1 MKLFISYARV
11 DKHYCAQIVETL
23 DVHDVWY
30 DRRLHAGMQWWD
42 EIQRRLNWCDG
53 LVYLLSP
60 DSVKSEY
67 CQKEMHIARSLG
79 KHIFPVLIHMSTT
92 IPPELMHIQYADLS
106 HGLTVEAVRQL
117 LNSILIAE
125 RQAGVSATNAAIY
138 PDYTRSNGIMPKIDA
153 RPPVN
158 PVTLIDDIADAME
171 SADYDRAVFLLKH
184 AQATGYE
191 SKFIAIEVML
201 AEAESALEKQ
211 AYLREAEREYR
222 PIVALVT
229 RARTRELGMK
239 AFEKFRTHFPDYDP
253 DGVASICTT
262 ILLPMLEWCAVP
274 SGEVTIDHEHKKI
287 TYFIDAFHVSKYPV
301 TNAQYQIFVDASDG
315 YCNPKW
321 WEFSSHA
328 RDWFRQHGQAIEA
341 KKGQGDHPRSSIC
354 WYEAMAFCRWLSEK
368 TGVYVTLPTEQQWQ
382 RAAQGNDDRLY
393 PWGNRFDKSR
403 ANTKESNMKGTTPVN
418 KYETGASPFGVV
430 DMAGN
435 TWEWCSN
442 VEYAPTNAATSNK
455 PAAPAEDGDTMRA
468 VRGGSFISVAQR
480 ARTGFHFYL
489 NPNSRY
495 GTIGFR
501 VVME

>member
-23 DVHDVWY
+23 DVHEVWY
-30 DRRLHAGMQWWD
+30 DKRLHAGQQWWD
-42 EIQRRLNWCDG
+42 EIQRRLQWCDG

-60 DSVKSEY
+60 DSVRSEY

-79 KHIFPVLIHMSTT
+79 KHIFPVLIHMGTA
-92 IPPELMHIQYADLS
+92 IPPELAHIQYADLS
-106 HGLTVEAVRQL
+106 HGLTADAVRQV

-125 RQAGVSATNAAIY
+125 RQGQSAMHTQMQHVSV
-138 PDYTRSNGIMPKIDA
+138 PDYMR
-153 RPPVN
+153 PVN
-158 PVTLIDDIADAME
+158 PVQNVDPSPPVNLGTLINDIADAME
-171 SADYDRAVFLLKH
+171 SAEYDRAVFLLKH
-184 AQATGYE
+184 ARVTGCE
-191 SKFIAIEVML
+191 SRFVDIESML
-201 AEAESALEKQ
+201 ADAEKALERQ

-222 PIVALVT
+222 PIVALVN
-229 RARTRELGMK
+229 RKRTRDLGMK
-239 AFEKFRTHFPDYDP
+239 AFEKFRTHFADYDP
-253 DGVASICTT
+253 DGLASICTT
-262 ILLPMLEWCAVP
+262 ILLPMLEWCDVP
-274 SGEVTIDHEHKKI
+274 SGEVTLDHEQRRI
-287 TYFIDAFHVSKYPV
+287 TYFADSFHISKYPV
-301 TNAQYQIFVDASDG
+301 TNAQFQIFADAADG

-321 WEFSSHA
+321 WEFSPHA
-328 RDWFRQHGQAIEA
+328 REWFRQNGQPIDSKKVHGE
-341 KKGQGDHPRSSIC
+341 HPRSGVC
-354 WYEAMAFCRWLSEK
+354 WYEAMAFCQWLSEK

-403 ANTKESNMKGTTPVN
+403 ANTKESNLKGTTPVN
-418 KYETGASPFGVV
+418 KYDGGVSPFGVY

-435 TWEWCSN
+435 VWEWCSN
-442 VEYAPTNAATSNK
+442 TEYAGTKALASN
-455 PAAPAEDGDTMRA
+455 PGEADVMRA

-489 NPNSRY
+489 NPASRY